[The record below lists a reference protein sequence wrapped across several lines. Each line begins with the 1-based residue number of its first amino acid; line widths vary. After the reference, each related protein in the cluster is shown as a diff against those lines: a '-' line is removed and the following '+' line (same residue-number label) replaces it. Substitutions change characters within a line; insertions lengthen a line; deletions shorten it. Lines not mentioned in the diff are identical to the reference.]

1 MRNIGSYYIARVK
14 LDTMRLEKR
23 SDEVLIRPGSSLLG
37 EIMIGQRTVM
47 SYFIYPLVGTL
58 DESLRERR

>member
-1 MRNIGSYYIARVK
+1 
-14 LDTMRLEKR
+14 MRLEKR